1 MAAFFAPSGLYALSV
16 VSDDRVYRDLIGGFE
31 TELLHMVGLDL
42 PSADLFQTR
51 RTAEAK
57 IPRVL
62 AQFQGA
68 TVEVV
73 RIAWTGHTD

>member
-1 MAAFFAPSGLYALSV
+1 
-16 VSDDRVYRDLIGGFE
+16 
-31 TELLHMVGLDL
+31 MVGLDL
-42 PSADLFQTR
+42 SSADLFHTR

-73 RIAWTGHTD
+73 RIDWTGHTD